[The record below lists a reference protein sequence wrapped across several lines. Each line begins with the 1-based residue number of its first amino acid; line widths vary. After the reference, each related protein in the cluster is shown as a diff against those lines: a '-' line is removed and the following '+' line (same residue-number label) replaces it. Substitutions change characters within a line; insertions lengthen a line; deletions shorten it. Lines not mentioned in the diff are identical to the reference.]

1 MCAILDANCFSK
13 FRDQDNEDMKPVQN
27 WVDKKN
33 GKIIYSDTE
42 KFKSEWLKGGMKEQM
57 RTLTQA
63 GKLKYVPAQEV
74 EKKADELIDK
84 IESDDPHIIAL
95 AMIAKV
101 KVLIV
106 QNLSDIPKEEENRK
120 KRASRGADP
129 KLQRDFKKLV
139 GGNVYITKSHSHL
152 LTKDTCP

>member
-1 MCAILDANCFSK
+1 MCAILDANCFGK

-74 EKKADELIDK
+74 QKKADELINE

-95 AMIAKV
+95 ALLTKA

-106 QNLSDIPKEEENRK
+106 QRLPDTPRIG
-120 KRASRGADP
+120 KRRNPRGADP
-129 KLQRDFKKLV
+129 KLQRDFKNLV
-139 GGNVYITKSHSHL
+139 GGNVYITKSHSRL